1 LGGTFDPIHLGHL
14 RIIEKLAPKFDEIFL
29 IPAGQP
35 QLRDGQPTATAEDR
49 LEMCAAALDD
59 LSDALQEK
67 VSLLDIEIKRTGAT
81 FTVDTLSQLRA
92 FFPKYEFTL
101 VIGSDAATGFGKWKK
116 SAEIQK
122 STPILVV
129 RRPGS
134 AKSDFPEIEIDA
146 LDISATEIRES
157 FSSKKSAP
165 SVLSPSVSAYI
176 TKRGLYGS
184 K

>member
-1 LGGTFDPIHLGHL
+1 V
-14 RIIEKLAPKFDEIFL
+14 
-29 IPAGQP
+29 
-35 QLRDGQPTATAEDR
+35 PTAKAEDR

-101 VIGSDAATGFGKWKK
+101 VIGSDAASGFSKWKK
-116 SAEIQK
+116 AAEIQK

-129 RRPGS
+129 KRPGA
-134 AKSDFPEIEIDA
+134 AKSEFPEIEIDA
-146 LDISATEIRES
+146 LDISATEIREL
-157 FSSKKSAP
+157 FKQKKSAS

>member
-1 LGGTFDPIHLGHL
+1 MGGTFDPIHLGHL

-35 QLRDGQPTATAEDR
+35 QLRDGAPSASADDR

-67 VSLLDIEIKRTGAT
+67 VSLLDIEIKRSGAT

-92 FFPKYEFTL
+92 FFPKFDFTL
-101 VIGSDAATGFGKWKK
+101 VIGSDAAVGFSKWKK
-116 SAEIQK
+116 ADEIKK
-122 STPILVV
+122 STKLLVV
-129 RRPGS
+129 RRPGA
-134 AKSDFPEIEIDA
+134 AKSEFPEIEIDA
-146 LDISATEIRES
+146 LDISATQIRDLLK
-157 FSSKKSAP
+157 SKKSAP

>member
-1 LGGTFDPIHLGHL
+1 
-14 RIIEKLAPKFDEIFL
+14 
-29 IPAGQP
+29 
-35 QLRDGQPTATAEDR
+35 
-49 LEMCAAALDD
+49 MCAAALED

-101 VIGSDAATGFGKWKK
+101 VIGSDAAAGLSKWKK
-116 SAEIQK
+116 ADEIKK
-122 STPILVV
+122 STKILVV
-129 RRPGS
+129 RRPGA
-134 AKSDFPEIEIDA
+134 AKSEFAEVEIDA
-146 LDISATEIRES
+146 LDVSATQIRDLLK
-157 FSSKKSAP
+157 SKKSAS